1 MRIFHCFPLRPRHSD
16 RAQNKK
22 KWEKCEYA
30 SDNVI
35 SKSQTSYFSCSRRNF
50 CGNFSSYY
58 ISAVALTNDE
68 ESSSCPRV
76 SFSQVRRV
84 IFAIFY
90 FLGMKKNDN
99 NVIFMR
105 FLWNELFR
113 SRFLFLSPSRLT
125 WEKWFHLSSPASWRT
140 LFRRCLSFEWLG
152 SRLSAGREIFLPLD
166 AISLDIAWNIIK
178 NGFVFGIF
186 TAFEYQG
193 WIKHFSISEINFARY
208 SAWRLS

>member
-1 MRIFHCFPLRPRHSD
+1 MLSLNLRLLTFPVPEEIFAAIFLPITFPQSLWQMMKNLH
-16 RAQNKK
+16 RAR
-22 KWEKCEYA
+22 E
-30 SDNVI
+30 
-35 SKSQTSYFSCSRRNF
+35 FLSCCR
-50 CGNFSSYY
+50 
-58 ISAVALTNDE
+58 A
-68 ESSSCPRV
+68 
-76 SFSQVRRV
+76 SQVRRV

-152 SRLSAGREIFLPLD
+152 SRLSAGREIFFPLD